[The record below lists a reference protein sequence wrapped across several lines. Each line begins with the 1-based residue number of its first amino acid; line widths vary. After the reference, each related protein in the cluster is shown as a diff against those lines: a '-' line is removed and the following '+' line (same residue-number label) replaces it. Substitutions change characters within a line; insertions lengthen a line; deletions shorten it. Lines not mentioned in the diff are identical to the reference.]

1 MSSAYLGTSSR
12 LRLMTSWHCQREW
25 SVNSCCQ
32 SEMRKLSRKKTELK
46 NSVWL
51 YKKWYYIKILK
62 KASNHF
68 LKYPAI
74 QQLIPKSWPW
84 RQLNRDLPHQPPLP
98 GGTWGISSH
107 TISPCSGSVLG
118 SATSKTVWKDIH
130 YLNRILCQNST
141 WYNFKNQSYNMTIYW
156 LFS

>member
-25 SVNSCCQ
+25 SLNSCCQ
-32 SEMRKLSRKKTELK
+32 SEMRKLSRKKQ
-46 NSVWL
+46 NRRIQFG
-51 YKKWYYIKILK
+51 YIKNDIILK
-62 KASNHF
+62 SLYSNHF

-74 QQLIPKSWPW
+74 QQSIPKSLPW

-118 SATSKTVWKDIH
+118 SATSKTVWKNIH
-130 YLNRILCQNST
+130 YLNRILRQSST
-141 WYNFKNQSYNMTIYW
+141 WYNFKNQSYNMTIHW